1 MEGYGAADEDGA
13 RFPDIGAVFLN
24 LGKAGTF
31 EESNG
36 YVPDPVAQCLQS
48 VSVASFL
55 SQLGPRGRASDP

>member
-1 MEGYGAADEDGA
+1 MEGYRAAGEDGA
-13 RFPDIGAVFLN
+13 RFPGISAVFLK

-36 YVPDPVAQCLQS
+36 YVPDPLAQCLQNS
-48 VSVASFL
+48 SVASFL